1 MIEDASEEENT
12 INDVKDLMSKLNFNH
27 EPKKLPEVLESARFF
42 EKNSY
47 QKNYYR
53 KCVDEGKREEIET
66 LDIINSLRL
75 NTNFPFYSQMS
86 IYKAALYRAE

>member
-1 MIEDASEEENT
+1 MRSTELNEDDSDNENKL
-12 INDVKDLMSKLNFNH
+12 NDLKDLMSRINFNT

-53 KCVDEGKREEIET
+53 KCIEEGKRDEVET

-75 NTNFPFYSQMS
+75 NTNFPFYSQM
-86 IYKAALYRAE
+86 

>member
-1 MIEDASEEENT
+1 MNDDGSEEEDT
-12 INDVKDLMSKLNFNH
+12 INNIADLMSKINFGA

-42 EKNSY
+42 EKESY

-53 KCVDEGKREEIET
+53 KCVDEGKRDEIET

-75 NTNFPFYSQMS
+75 NTNFPFYSQM
-86 IYKAALYRAE
+86 LV

>member
-1 MIEDASEEENT
+1 
-12 INDVKDLMSKLNFNH
+12 MSKVNFNI

-47 QKNYYR
+47 QKSYYR
-53 KCVDEGKREEIET
+53 KCAEEGKQDEIET

-86 IYKAALYRAE
+86 VQKATLHCTEQ